1 MHEIIITD
9 SPSMK
14 GSPALGQALAKL
26 LSSVVVFKFTAHGF
40 HWNVKGKDFREFHD
54 FFGAIYEDVDGS
66 VDSIAESILKLG
78 YDAPYLLSDF
88 MELSCL
94 PPRERVTSGDCH
106 QMAQILEADN
116 AKVIKELVDTFDV
129 ANSCNEQGIA
139 NLLAERIDMHQ
150 KWQWQLR
157 ATLNIQ

>member
-1 MHEIIITD
+1 MHEMILSD
-9 SPSMK
+9 STSQK
-14 GSPALGQALAKL
+14 GSPALAQALAKL
-26 LSSVVVFKFTAHGF
+26 LGSVVVFKFTAHGF

-54 FFGAIYEDVDGS
+54 FFGAIYEDADGS
-66 VDSIAESILKLG
+66 VDPIAESILKLG

-88 MELSCL
+88 LELSCL
-94 PPRERVTSGDCH
+94 DRPDRVTTGDCH

-116 AKVIKELVDTFDV
+116 GKVIRELMGVFDI
-129 ANSCNEQGIA
+129 ANGCNEQGIA
-139 NLLAERIDMHQ
+139 NLIAERIEAHQ

>member
-9 SPSMK
+9 STSMK

-26 LSSVVVFKFTAHGF
+26 LGSVVVFKFTAHGF

-66 VDSIAESILKLG
+66 IDPIAESILKLG

-94 PPRERVTSGDCH
+94 GPRERVTTGDCH

-116 AKVIKELVDTFDV
+116 AKIVKELMDTFEV